1 MSPQAQGVNAR
12 LAYQIETSYGL
23 LPASLDLKKLYYKS
37 GSPQQSR
44 NLFTSEVLSGSRNPK
59 KAGRGR
65 VSVSASIPTELSPQM
80 GTIFRCGIGSV
91 STAGGG
97 PYTHTIKIGALPSM
111 LMELGFTD
119 LTQYL
124 VYLGMK
130 INKLTFPKITDEGI
144 IGLNID
150 LLGQCEAE
158 VLAYKTQSGNF
169 AAGLIVTGAGGS
181 TGLILSDS
189 DAGTTGFLALYNTT
203 GNFVDS
209 EAITDTGTGAALAD
223 LTLGKK
229 PLDASVT
236 DPGHTPFD
244 GASIISIKEGGSTI
258 ANVNSIDNL
267 TIENGLDTSD
277 KTYVIGGGGRRKSLP
292 EGITKVSGTL
302 NALFEDMTLYRK
314 AVRYTESSLEII
326 FRHGTGAGTAGNEQ
340 LTATLP
346 ELVYAPNT
354 PVIEGP
360 SGILVSLPF
369 EAYYDNDA
377 AASAIWLE
385 LKNAEATI

>member
-1 MSPQAQGVNAR
+1 MPQAQGVNAR

-37 GSPQQSR
+37 GAPQQTR
-44 NLFTSEVLSGSRNPK
+44 NLFTSQVLSGSRNPK

-65 VSVSASIPTELSPQM
+65 VSVSASIPTELSPQI
-80 GTIFRCGIGSV
+80 GTMLKAALGT
-91 STAGGG
+91 STPTGG
-97 PYTHTIKIGALPSM
+97 PAYTHTIKIGALPSL

-130 INKLTFPKITDEGI
+130 VNKLTFPKITDEGI

-150 LLGQCEAE
+150 LLGQCEVE
-158 VLAYKTQSGNF
+158 ILAYDAQSGAF
-169 AAGLIVTGAGGS
+169 TVGLTVTGAGGS
-181 TGLILSDS
+181 TGLILSDC
-189 DAGTTGFLALYNTT
+189 DLGTTGFLALYNCT
-203 GNFVDS
+203 GNFVND
-209 EAITDTGTGAALAD
+209 EAITDTGTGAATAN
-223 LTLGKK
+223 LTLGQS

-244 GASIISIKEGGSTI
+244 GASIISVKEGGSTI

-267 TIENGLDTSD
+267 AIENGLDTSD

-326 FRHGTGAGTAGNEQ
+326 FRHGTGAGSAGNEQ
-340 LTATLP
+340 LKATIP

-354 PVIEGP
+354 PAVEGP

-369 EAYYDNDA
+369 EAYYDNDS
-377 AASAIWLE
+377 AASAMWLE